1 MRINEAT
8 KDRYVMKA
16 TNFSAELINNMEC
29 TLFLLRR
36 EFFYSF
42 RGRNAY
48 PDIYDAY
55 HVSDT
60 QSGLLLSSF
69 ASN

>member
-1 MRINEAT
+1 
-8 KDRYVMKA
+8 MKA
-16 TNFSAELINNMEC
+16 SNLSAELINNMEC
-29 TLFLLRR
+29 SFLRKR
-36 EFFYSF
+36 EFFTF

-60 QSGLLLSSF
+60 QSGLLLSNF
-69 ASN
+69 ASNLEKTFINEISLN